1 MSYSQDDIKFFIGLF
16 PPRSIQNDTVHLVP
30 SFGNVGVIE
39 TEEGLVIFDIALR
52 QYGPRNFKTIRKLTK
67 KPIKYIIYSHGHFD
81 HCFGFE
87 PFISEIK
94 ENGWEMPEIIAHRNC
109 VRRFQKYQMLDEY
122 HKWLNAQQFASI
134 LGKKEEV
141 VYPHKVLKPT
151 IILDGQAQYRFEL
164 GNIEFEL
171 NHDIGETDDSLWL
184 WVPDKD
190 LICSGDLLVS
200 SYPNVGNPFKVQRY
214 PKEWAIAMEHMMKK
228 NARFIIPGHGKMI
241 EGRDKV
247 RNILEI
253 TAEALYFIHD
263 EVVRQM
269 NEGKWFEEIFH
280 ELVEIYPDKFKHHDY
295 LKPLYGSYKFAIHAV
310 YRLYHGWYD
319 TGNPTDLFPAK
330 SNEIAQEFLKINS
343 PITYLNHAK
352 ELYEHREY
360 QLALHILDIIIKGEN
375 SITNSYLIDALNLKS
390 KILTEKAK
398 KEPSFIVRNILNNGV
413 KEIKTRVKSLKKE
426 MLNNK

>member
-39 TEEGLVIFDIALR
+39 TEKGLVIFDIALR

-151 IILDGQAQYRFEL
+151 IILDGQIPYRFEL

-171 NHDIGETDDSLWL
+171 NHNIGETDDSLWL

-190 LICSGDLLVS
+190 LICSGDLIVS

-214 PKEWAIAMEHMMKK
+214 PKEWAIAMENMMKK

-253 TAEALYFIHD
+253 TAEALHFIHD
-263 EVVRQM
+263 EVVRKM

-295 LKPLYGSYKFAIHAV
+295 LKPVYGSYKFAIHAV

-343 PITYLNHAK
+343 PISYLNHAK

-375 SITNSYLIDALNLKS
+375 SIRNSYLIDALNLKS